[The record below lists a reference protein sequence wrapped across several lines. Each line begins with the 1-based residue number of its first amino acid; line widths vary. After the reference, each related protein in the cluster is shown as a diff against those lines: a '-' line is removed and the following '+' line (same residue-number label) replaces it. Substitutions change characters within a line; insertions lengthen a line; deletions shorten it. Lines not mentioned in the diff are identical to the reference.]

1 MLANQ
6 NIPEGRNLRYTE
18 ETYTPS
24 LSTFYSSSSSMLSFT
39 VFYVLVCVAFA
50 PSYFLVCMSGY
61 FYS

>member
-24 LSTFYSSSSSMLSFT
+24 LSTFYSSSSMLSFT
-39 VFYVLVCVAFA
+39 VFYVCVAFA